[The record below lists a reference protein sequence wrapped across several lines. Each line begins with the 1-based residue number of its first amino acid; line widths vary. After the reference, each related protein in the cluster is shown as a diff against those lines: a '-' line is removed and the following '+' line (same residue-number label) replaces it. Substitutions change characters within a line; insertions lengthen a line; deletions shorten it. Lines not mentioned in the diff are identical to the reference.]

1 MNNREIYKSVTVHY
15 NDTNESGV
23 TIYSVKEIREL
34 DDYIEVLEFLDE
46 EDEKL
51 GVETITRIP
60 RNIIKEIEIKRFK

>member
-15 NDTNESGV
+15 NDTNESCV
-23 TIYSVKEIREL
+23 TIYSVKEIREF
-34 DDYIEVLEFLDE
+34 DDYIEILEFLDE

>member
-15 NDTNESGV
+15 NDINETGV
-23 TIYSVKEIREL
+23 TIYSVKEIREF
-34 DDYIEVLEFLDE
+34 DDYIEILEFIDE

-60 RNIIKEIEIKRFK
+60 RNIIKEIEIKRG

>member
-1 MNNREIYKSVTVHY
+1 MNNREIYKSVTIHY
-15 NDTNESGV
+15 NDINNSGV
-23 TIYSVKEIREL
+23 TIYSVKEIREF
-34 DDYIEVLEFLDE
+34 DDYIEILEFLDE